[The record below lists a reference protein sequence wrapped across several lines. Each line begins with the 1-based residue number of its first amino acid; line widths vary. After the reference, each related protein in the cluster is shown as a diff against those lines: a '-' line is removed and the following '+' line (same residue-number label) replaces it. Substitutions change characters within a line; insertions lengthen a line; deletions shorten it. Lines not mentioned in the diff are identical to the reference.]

1 MDRTK
6 CVHMKKNYFYTI
18 ESNFLQ
24 IPIFIQIIELQKN
37 SYVPYTISRLNFSII
52 GKKYVHSN

>member
-24 IPIFIQIIELQKN
+24 IPIFIEIIELQKN
-37 SYVPYTISRLNFSII
+37 SNVPYTISRLNSFQ
-52 GKKYVHSN
+52 